1 MTFYRLKKIQF
12 LGNLVS
18 IILQNENGPCP
29 LLAISNILLLRR
41 KISIHPDYVS
51 VDHEYLVELVGSY
64 IMEVNPPPKDEAL
77 KGNHAQHISDAMKL
91 LPKLQVGLDV
101 NVQFY
106 GVRQFEYTLENVVFD
121 LLDINL
127 VHGWL
132 VDDQDIITRTV
143 IDKYSYNQLVEKLI
157 NMETL
162 QTQIEES
169 AKKRQKEELEQ
180 KLIKETEQK
189 LKIQEKNLVVVETE
203 NKEQKDKVDE
213 EFVFVDKSETEPPK
227 KEEKQNTLPATLP
240 ATVPDEMIKHKV
252 EIHSEPKP
260 AEKVV
265 DPETLIKEREKIL
278 AEGIVIRNFLDNT
291 ASQLTYN
298 GLVELHQQTKERELC
313 VFFRN
318 NHFSTLFKYNG
329 ELYLLVTDFGYLNE
343 PEIVWE
349 KLSQI
354 DGDNMFIPHDF
365 RAYFPKGQT
374 CKKEIPDNVPDIDVP
389 SEILEEHRR
398 AMQQLE
404 QQKQQNNANN
414 RPNQQPQYYAP
425 VEEHNS
431 DIISQPSQQVLK
443 EQQLA
448 LQQIQQQRLQE
459 QRYQQERYQQERYQE
474 EKRDDCIIL

>member
-189 LKIQEKNLVVVETE
+189 LKIQEK
-203 NKEQKDKVDE
+203 K
-213 EFVFVDKSETEPPK
+213 
-227 KEEKQNTLPATLP
+227 
-240 ATVPDEMIKHKV
+240 
-252 EIHSEPKP
+252 
-260 AEKVV
+260 
-265 DPETLIKEREKIL
+265 
-278 AEGIVIRNFLDNT
+278 
-291 ASQLTYN
+291 
-298 GLVELHQQTKERELC
+298 
-313 VFFRN
+313 
-318 NHFSTLFKYNG
+318 FS
-329 ELYLLVTDFGYLNE
+329 
-343 PEIVWE
+343 
-349 KLSQI
+349 S
-354 DGDNMFIPHDF
+354 
-365 RAYFPKGQT
+365 R
-374 CKKEIPDNVPDIDVP
+374 
-389 SEILEEHRR
+389 
-398 AMQQLE
+398 
-404 QQKQQNNANN
+404 
-414 RPNQQPQYYAP
+414 
-425 VEEHNS
+425 
-431 DIISQPSQQVLK
+431 
-443 EQQLA
+443 
-448 LQQIQQQRLQE
+448 
-459 QRYQQERYQQERYQE
+459 
-474 EKRDDCIIL
+474 